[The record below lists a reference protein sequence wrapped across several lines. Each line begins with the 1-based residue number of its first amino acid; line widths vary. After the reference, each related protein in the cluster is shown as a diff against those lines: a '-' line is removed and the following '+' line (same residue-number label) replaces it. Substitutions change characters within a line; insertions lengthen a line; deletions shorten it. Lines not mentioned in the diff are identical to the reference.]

1 MIRIDL
7 DDLPPRLTALLTAV
21 AQGEEVILVHNGAVA
36 GRLTGGAPVAAEAL
50 DAEPPTDEQAKQ
62 VFEDFRSMIEDEF

>member
-7 DDLPPRLTALLTAV
+7 DDLPPRLATLLTA
-21 AQGEEVILVHNGAVA
+21 AAEGEEVILVRNGAVA
-36 GRLTGGAPVAAEAL
+36 GRLTGGAPVVAQPP
-50 DAEPPTDEQAKQ
+50 EPPSQEDAKQ